1 MRRTDLDLAICS
13 SCPCQEAS
21 MIVQLDPNLLKKNKK
36 GRPSWSKISLDDL
49 LSLLFCFFSSSES
62 IRCSST
68 APDLCVTSVTRPNI
82 HNYQFN
88 SRGKQKKNK
97 NQTSLLAPVHRHRP
111 RSKICFPSHLL
122 HPAHMF
128 LRGPRVHTVQ
138 AWHRFHLDT
147 LGYLRRRWCR
157 IVSVISEFVTSLLS
171 ETCFLVVTVNS
182 FGFRFFLSVEEN
194 LWFLW
199 MILTLSHARFL

>member
-1 MRRTDLDLAICS
+1 
-13 SCPCQEAS
+13 
-21 MIVQLDPNLLKKNKK
+21 MIYCH
-36 GRPSWSKISLDDL
+36 
-49 LSLLFCFFSSSES
+49 FCFVFLVAPSPSVVPPLFPTCASRLWHDQ
-62 IRCSST
+62 IYTITNLT
-68 APDLCVTSVTRPNI
+68 AEGS
-82 HNYQFN
+82 
-88 SRGKQKKNK
+88 KK

-182 FGFRFFLSVEEN
+182 FGFFFFLSVEEN